1 MIAFEIWFA
10 FVLAGSLIS
19 VIPGPTVLLVI
30 TRALEHGRR
39 SVWPLTCGVMVGD
52 AVALVLS
59 IVGLGA
65 LLAASAVLFT
75 LVKWLGAVYL
85 IWLGVMLWRRLPV
98 SDAGD
103 YVPVASAK
111 TDRSLFMETLVVTAL
126 NPKSIV
132 FFIAFLPQ
140 FVDAGGNVPLQ
151 LCALGATFVV
161 IGGINAF
168 AYALFAGGIKGLLT
182 QDAVARRFR
191 RCGGAALVGAGV
203 WAATVQRA

>member
-1 MIAFEIWFA
+1 MIAFEIW
-10 FVLAGSLIS
+10 LAYTLAASLVS

-39 SVWPLTCGVMVGD
+39 SASPLTCGVMVGD

-59 IVGLGA
+59 IAGLGA
-65 LLAASAVLFT
+65 LLATSAVLFT

-85 IWLGVMLWRRLPV
+85 IWLGVTLWRQLPV
-98 SDAGD
+98 IEIGD
-103 YVPVASAK
+103 NTDTTAK
-111 TDRSLFMETLVVTAL
+111 TGRSLFMEAMVVTAL
-126 NPKSIV
+126 NPKSII

-140 FVDAGGNVPLQ
+140 FADTDGNVPLQ
-151 LCALGATFVV
+151 LCVLGATFVV

-168 AYALFAGGIKGLLT
+168 TYALFAGGLKGLLARDT
-182 QDAVARRFR
+182 ASRRFR
-191 RCGGAALVGAGV
+191 RCGGGALIGAGL